1 MMTSEALPK
10 FPPGTSRYTQA
21 MAKCLKQVAENDIT
35 GTSTPDRLT
44 VHLLVNLVQGRMLE
58 YIADRICREYDIRDD
73 QSKFQMITALLGIF
87 SDEFFALFRSKVEF
101 RPALAVDIARRITR
115 KESDA
120 TPLSRPNR
128 IRQPQDRIFPAIFR
142 KYFQYRNLGA
152 LLEMVE
158 SDVEIQKIILSSQVR
173 ESAKESAGY
182 KKLVE
187 ILDQDHEGSTTTF
200 FMDYLKQH
208 RLPGLLHLLESGGWE
223 REVQNVKLRMASLR
237 GD

>member
-1 MMTSEALPK
+1 MKPQAVPK

-21 MAKCLKQVAENDIT
+21 MAKCLAQMPPAA
-35 GTSTPDRLT
+35 TPDRPT
-44 VHLLVNLVQGRMLE
+44 VHMLVNLVQGRMLE
-58 YIADRICREYDIRDD
+58 YIADRICREYDLQDD

-101 RPALAVDIARRITR
+101 QPALAVDIARRITR
-115 KESDA
+115 KECDA
-120 TPLSRPNR
+120 TPLPGPTP

-142 KYFQYRNLGA
+142 KYFEYRNLGT

-158 SDVEIQKIILSSQVR
+158 SDVEIQKIILIAQVR
-173 ESAKESAGY
+173 LAAKDSPGY
-182 KKLVE
+182 RKLVD
-187 ILDQDHEGSTTTF
+187 ILGADHEGSTTTF

-208 RLPGLLHLLESGGWE
+208 RLAGLLHLIESGGWE
-223 REVQNVKLRMASLR
+223 REVQTVRQRMASLR